1 MAHGSSTDMQR
12 DSSSLLNQILEEGLI
27 TPLFQP
33 IYDLTSG
40 HIYGYEA
47 LSRGPKDTELFA
59 PDVLF
64 PFAQAQGRLHE
75 LELLCRERAISRFV
89 ELQLPGQL
97 FLNVSAS
104 LLSSPDHQK
113 GMTLA
118 ILKELGLSQN
128 NIVIELS
135 EKHPYDQ
142 NGLTHKSVEHY
153 REMGFQVAIDDL
165 GAGYSGLRLWSEVRP
180 NIVKLDKHFI
190 ENIDR
195 DEVKREF
202 VRSIIHI
209 SHRLRCLL
217 IAEGIERQ
225 QEMDQLIE
233 LGVSHGQ
240 GFFLQRPN
248 LLPNTEPHKYLLNHL
263 VKRNRFHT
271 EHGETVQTLNRESI
285 FVESKRPLVEVAKLF
300 KANKNIFALPVL
312 ENGKPIGIIRRH
324 ALHELFST
332 PYGRALYEN
341 KPAVAVT
348 STEVLIV
355 ESTLSLSS
363 VSTMF
368 TDQEADLINNE
379 ILIVRDGLYVGM
391 GHLKDL
397 LKRIT
402 ELKIQNATYS
412 NPLTLLPGNVPINR
426 EIDRRLQAEQDFY
439 VAYFDLNNFK
449 PFNDYHGYAKG
460 DAIIQLVG
468 SLLRSVVTYDDNF
481 IGHVGGDD
489 FVVIFH
495 EENWCEKC
503 QTILEL
509 FATEVTK
516 FYTQEELDAGGIW
529 TKNRDGEHKFFDIL
543 SLAIGVV
550 NPNPKACNSHHFVA
564 ELAALA
570 KKSAKQRGGNQIYL
584 QPYQYHFE
592 DNKLEDHQINR
603 CCN

>member
-1 MAHGSSTDMQR
+1 MEL
-12 DSSSLLNQILEEGLI
+12 DSATLLDRILEEGLI

-33 IYDLTSG
+33 IYDLTTG

-47 LSRGPKDTELFA
+47 LSRGPENTELFT

-75 LELLCRERAISRFV
+75 LELLCRERAISRFA
-89 ELQLPGQL
+89 ELQLPGLL

-118 ILKELGLSQN
+118 ILKELGISQS

-135 EKHPYDQ
+135 EQHPYDQ
-142 NGLTHKSVEHY
+142 NGLTHQSVEHY
-153 REMGFQVAIDDL
+153 RQMGFQVAIDDL
-165 GAGYSGLRLWSEVRP
+165 GAGYSGLRLWSELRP

-190 ENIDR
+190 EGIDQ
-195 DEVKREF
+195 DQVKREF
-202 VRSIIHI
+202 VRSIINI
-209 SHRLRCLL
+209 AQRLRCSL
-217 IAEGIERQ
+217 IAEGIEHQ
-225 QEMDQLIE
+225 QELDQLLE
-233 LGVSHGQ
+233 LGVRYGQ

-248 LLPNTEPHKYLLNHL
+248 AQPFTEPHEYLINQASQ
-263 VKRNRFHT
+263 RRRFHNQ
-271 EHGETVQTLNRESI
+271 HGETVQTLCRPSI
-285 FVESKRPLVEVAKLF
+285 FVESTRPLTDVAQLF
-300 KANKNIFALPVL
+300 KKNKDVFALPVL

-341 KPAVAVT
+341 KPAISIA
-348 STEVLIV
+348 STEVFIV
-355 ESTLSLSS
+355 ESTVSLSS

-368 TDQEADLINNE
+368 TDQEADLLNNE
-379 ILIVRDGLYVGM
+379 ILIVKEGLYLGI

-412 NPLTLLPGNVPINR
+412 NPLTLLPGNVPINH
-426 EIDRRLQAEQDFY
+426 EINHRLLAEQDFY

-449 PFNDYHGYAKG
+449 PFNDYFGYAKG
-460 DAIIQLVG
+460 DAVIQLVG
-468 SLLRSVVTYDDNF
+468 SILRSVASTDDNF

-489 FVVIFH
+489 FVVIFS
-495 EENWCEKC
+495 EEDWCQKC
-503 QTILEL
+503 HVILER
-509 FATEVTK
+509 FASEVTQ
-516 FYTQEELDAGGIW
+516 FYEEQELLEGGIW
-529 TKNRDGEHKFFDIL
+529 TKSRDGEHTFFDLL

-550 NPNPKACNSHHFVA
+550 NPNPKVCDSHHFVA
-564 ELAALA
+564 ELAAQA
-570 KKSAKQRGGNQIYL
+570 KKSAKQRGGNQIYQ
-584 QPYQYHFE
+584 QPYQYHYEE
-592 DNKLEDHQINR
+592 DIPIEQAR
-603 CCN
+603 CCS

>member
-1 MAHGSSTDMQR
+1 MEL
-12 DSSSLLNQILEEGLI
+12 DSATLLDRILEEGLI

-33 IYDLTSG
+33 IYDLTTG

-47 LSRGPKDTELFA
+47 LSRGPENTELFT

-75 LELLCRERAISRFV
+75 LELLCRERAISRFA
-89 ELQLPGQL
+89 ELQLPGLL

-118 ILKELGLSQN
+118 ILKELGISQS

-135 EKHPYDQ
+135 EQHPYDQ
-142 NGLTHKSVEHY
+142 NGLTHQSVEHY
-153 REMGFQVAIDDL
+153 RQMGFQVAIDDL
-165 GAGYSGLRLWSEVRP
+165 GAGYSGLRLWSELRP

-190 ENIDR
+190 EGIDR
-195 DEVKREF
+195 DQVKREF
-202 VRSIIHI
+202 VRSIINI
-209 SHRLRCLL
+209 AQRLRCSL
-217 IAEGIERQ
+217 IAEGIEHQ
-225 QEMDQLIE
+225 QELDQLLE
-233 LGVSHGQ
+233 LGVRYGQ

-248 LLPNTEPHKYLLNHL
+248 AQPFTEPHEYLINQASQ
-263 VKRNRFHT
+263 RRRFHNQ
-271 EHGETVQTLNRESI
+271 HGETVQTLCRPSI
-285 FVESKRPLVEVAKLF
+285 FVESTRPLTDVAQLF
-300 KANKNIFALPVL
+300 KKNKDVFALPVL

-341 KPAVAVT
+341 KPAIAIA
-348 STEVLIV
+348 STEVFIV
-355 ESTLSLSS
+355 ESTVSLSS

-368 TDQEADLINNE
+368 TDQEADLLNNE
-379 ILIVRDGLYVGM
+379 ILIVKEGLYLGI

-412 NPLTLLPGNVPINR
+412 NPLTLLPGNVPINH
-426 EIDRRLQAEQDFY
+426 EINHRLLAEQDFY

-449 PFNDYHGYAKG
+449 PFNDYFGYAKG
-460 DAIIQLVG
+460 DAVIQLVG
-468 SLLRSVVTYDDNF
+468 SILRSVASTDDNF

-489 FVVIFH
+489 FVVIFS
-495 EENWCEKC
+495 EEDWCQKC
-503 QTILEL
+503 HLILER
-509 FATEVTK
+509 FASEVTQ
-516 FYTQEELDAGGIW
+516 FYEEQELLEGGIW
-529 TKNRDGEHKFFDIL
+529 TKSRDGEHTFFDLL

-550 NPNPKACNSHHFVA
+550 NPNPKVCDSHHFVA
-564 ELAALA
+564 ELAAQA
-570 KKSAKQRGGNQIYL
+570 KKSAKQRGGNQIYQ
-584 QPYQYHFE
+584 QPYQYYYEE
-592 DNKLEDHQINR
+592 DVPMEQAR
-603 CCN
+603 CCS

>member
-1 MAHGSSTDMQR
+1 MQQ
-12 DSSSLLNQILEEGLI
+12 DSAALLNQILEDSLI

-33 IYDLTSG
+33 IYDLTTG

-47 LSRGPKDTELFA
+47 LSRGPQDSELFR

-64 PFAQAQGRLHE
+64 PFAQSQGRLHD
-75 LELLCRERAISRFV
+75 LELLCRSQAISRFV
-89 ELQLPGQL
+89 ELKLPGQL

-118 ILKELGLSQN
+118 ILKELGISQS

-135 EKHPYDQ
+135 EQHPYDRD
-142 NGLTHKSVEHY
+142 GLTHQSVEHY

-209 SHRLRCLL
+209 AQRLRCAL

-225 QEMDQLIE
+225 EELDQLLE
-233 LGVSHGQ
+233 LGVRYGQ
-240 GFFLQRPN
+240 GFYLHHPSLIPATKPNDYLITQAQQR
-248 LLPNTEPHKYLLNHL
+248 
-263 VKRNRFHT
+263 RRFHA
-271 EHGETVQTLNRESI
+271 EHGETVQTLCQQSI
-285 FVESKRPLVEVAKLF
+285 YVESTRPLSDVAQLF
-300 KANKNIFALPVL
+300 KQNKEIFALPVL
-312 ENGKPIGIIRRH
+312 KDGKPIGLIRRH

-341 KPAVAVT
+341 KPALSVT
-348 STEVLIV
+348 STDVLIA
-355 ESTLSLSS
+355 ESTVSLAS

-368 TDQEADLINNE
+368 TDQETDFLNNE
-379 ILIVRDGLYVGM
+379 ILIVRDGLYLGI

-412 NPLTLLPGNVPINR
+412 NPLTLLPGNVPINH
-426 EIDRRLQAEQDFY
+426 EINRRLLADQDFY

-449 PFNDYHGYAKG
+449 PFNDYYGYAKG
-460 DAIIQLVG
+460 DAVIQLLG
-468 SLLRSVVTYDDNF
+468 SILRSVVSPDYNF

-489 FVVIFH
+489 FVVIFNDD
-495 EENWCEKC
+495 NWCQQC
-503 QTILEL
+503 QVILDRFAQEVIQLYAPAEL
-509 FATEVTK
+509 E
-516 FYTQEELDAGGIW
+516 AGGIW
-529 TKNRDGEHKFFDIL
+529 TKGRDGQHQFFDIL
-543 SLAIGVV
+543 SLAVGVV
-550 NPNPKACNSHHFVA
+550 NPNPKVCDSHHFVA
-564 ELAALA
+564 ELAAQA
-570 KKSAKQRGGNQIYL
+570 KKSAKQRGGNQIYQ
-584 QPYQYHFE
+584 QPYQYYYEE
-592 DNKLEDHQINR
+592 DCARDDQQDR
-603 CCN
+603 CCS

>member
-1 MAHGSSTDMQR
+1 MQS
-12 DSSSLLNQILEEGLI
+12 DSITLLNKILDEGLV

-33 IYDLTSG
+33 IYDLATG

-47 LSRGPKDTELFA
+47 LSRGPKNTELFA
-59 PDVLF
+59 PDALF

-89 ELQLPGQL
+89 ELQLPGLL

-104 LLSSPDHQK
+104 LLGSPNHQK

-118 ILKELGLSQN
+118 ILKELGIDQS

-135 EKHPYDQ
+135 EQHPYDQ

-153 REMGFQVAIDDL
+153 RKMGFQVAIDDL

-190 ENIDR
+190 EGIDR
-195 DEVKREF
+195 DQVKREF
-202 VRSIIHI
+202 VRSIINI
-209 SHRLRCLL
+209 AQRLRCAL

-225 QEMDQLIE
+225 EELDQLLE
-233 LGVSHGQ
+233 LGVRYGQ
-240 GFFLQRPN
+240 GFFLQRPTA
-248 LLPNTEPHKYLLNHL
+248 LPDIQPNTYLINQASQR
-263 VKRNRFHT
+263 KRFHN
-271 EHGETVQTLNRESI
+271 EHGETVLTLCRESI
-285 FVESKRPLVEVAKLF
+285 YVESARPLMDVARLF
-300 KANKNIFALPVL
+300 KNNKDVFALPVL
-312 ENGKPIGIIRRH
+312 ENGRPIGIIRRH

-341 KPAVAVT
+341 KPAISIT
-348 STEVLIV
+348 STEVLVV
-355 ESTLSLSS
+355 ESTVSLSS

-368 TDQEADLINNE
+368 TDQEADLLNNE
-379 ILIVRDGLYVGM
+379 ILIVKEGVYLGI

-412 NPLTLLPGNVPINR
+412 NPLTLLPGNVPINH
-426 EIDRRLQAEQDFY
+426 EINRRLMAEQDFY

-449 PFNDYHGYAKG
+449 PFNDYYGYAKG
-460 DAIIQLVG
+460 DAIIQLLG
-468 SLLRSVVTYDDNF
+468 SILRNVVNSDNNF

-489 FVVIFH
+489 FVVIFSD
-495 EENWCEKC
+495 ENWCQQCHE
-503 QTILEL
+503 ILER
-509 FATEVTK
+509 FSKEVTQ
-516 FYTQEELDAGGIW
+516 FYSPSEIKEGGIW

-543 SLAIGVV
+543 SLAVGVV
-550 NPNPKACNSHHFVA
+550 NPNPKVCDSHHFVA
-564 ELAALA
+564 ELAAQA
-570 KKSAKQRGGNQIYL
+570 KKSAKERGGNQVYQ
-584 QPYQYHFE
+584 QPYQYFYG
-592 DNKLEDHQINR
+592 DNNEDHPR